1 MIASV
6 LSETLGLVAFVLV
19 VVHVAL
25 HTSLLTC
32 TGAFAV
38 VRVARSLLAKSA
50 SLLTK
55 RTPVTGFTGATVD
68 PPAGVAPISGAWL
81 VASAGGFFAAGHGAV
96 TTWLGAVLT
105 PEID

>member
-1 MIASV
+1 MIASH

-32 TGAFAV
+32 TGTFAV
-38 VRVARSLLAKSA
+38 VRVARSILAKSA

-55 RTPVTGFTGATVD
+55 RAPVTGFAGATVD
-68 PPAGVAPISGAWL
+68 GPARVAPISGLWL
-81 VASAGGFFAAGHGAV
+81 EASTGSFFAAGHGAV